1 MEETKTEG
9 MLHIWAAIGTS
20 YTILVEDLK
29 AKRRIILR
37 LVLKKYEL
45 ASVAQQKYCLYAA
58 NPLFSLLL
66 GPVML
71 LL

>member
-45 ASVAQQKYCLYAA
+45 TSHNRNIVYMQLIHC
-58 NPLFSLLL
+58 FSLLL